1 MGVRVVVI
9 GAGAAAA
16 LLGCLLV
23 LAVAVATTSAVS
35 SQLPLAACGGASLPS
50 HGETVLGTSYGGS
63 GDSPRTRE
71 GHGAYGSL
79 IGHAAFAE
87 LSTNP
92 ENPDPASWD
101 YSALGGLPP
110 QTLLRISFHGRSVIA
125 EKLDVGRGGPAH
137 PKIDLWWQ
145 TAALLGFNGMGD
157 VHINAAPP
165 GAQPTPIPGG
175 QPASPSTAVAQCSAF
190 IGDGSAGSRA
200 VTAALRWLG
209 TPYSWGG
216 GDASGPTLGT
226 CGPAG
231 CQGARVRGFDC
242 SGLTLYAWAQAGVA
256 LAHFTGDQWNE
267 GVHLAPTIA
276 DVGQLLPGDL
286 VFFDMDGPLGHV
298 GLYIGEGRM
307 VEAPHTG
314 DVVKIVS
321 FTSGTYAATYA
332 GAVRPMPR
340 SSPVATG
347 GFAG

>member
-1 MGVRVVVI
+1 MLIALGV
-9 GAGAAAA
+9 GAAFLCGI
-16 LLGCLLV
+16 LL
-23 LAVAVATTSAVS
+23 LAVAVSASSAVS
-35 SQLPLAACGGASLPS
+35 QQLAPACSGSLLPKG
-50 HGETVLGTSYGGS
+50 GETVLATSYGGA
-63 GDSPRTRE
+63 GDSPQTRE

-79 IGHAAFAE
+79 VGHAAFAE

-92 ENPDPASWD
+92 EDPNPAAWD
-101 YSALGGLPP
+101 YRALGGLPP
-110 QTLLRISFHGRSVIA
+110 RTLLRISFHGRSVIA

-157 VHINAAPP
+157 VQISAAPP

-175 QPASPSTAVAQCSAF
+175 QLASQSTAVAQCSAF
-190 IGDGSAGSRA
+190 IGDGSAGSKA

-216 GDASGPTLGT
+216 GDANGPTLGT

-276 DVGQLLPGDL
+276 DLGQLRPGDL
-286 VFFDMDGPLGHV
+286 VFFNMDGPLGHV
-298 GLYIGEGRM
+298 GLYVGEGRM

-314 DVVKIVS
+314 DVVKVVS

-347 GFAG
+347 RSSG